1 MEGKHFQLAQNGS
14 ASRPARH
21 VAGFYYKRRSATA
34 AYHGLSTI
42 TSGIVKVDIII
53 RNANNWAIFLPTTK
67 WVSLGLEIIID
78 GMSPIAITYLTFGIV
93 LLLAIIF
100 DLGLMSK
107 RDSTVSI
114 KKALIQTIFWV
125 GLAMAFFVF
134 IWLED
139 GHKTAL
145 EYFSAYLMEWSL
157 SIDNIFVFILIFS
170 FFRVKPVYYAR
181 VLLIGII
188 MAIVLRVIFITVG
201 IVLVTR
207 FHWLLYVFGGIL
219 IYTGI
224 TMFFTNHED
233 EMDVEDN
240 AVYKFMKRLL
250 PLTSSDGEGRFR
262 VSIDGKRRYTT
273 LFVVVVLLATTDIV
287 FAVDS
292 IPAVFGI
299 TQDKLVIYTS
309 NIFAVL
315 GLRSL
320 FFLLRGAVD
329 KFGHLQQ
336 GIAVVLVF
344 VGVKMLVEYLD
355 IVIPVYVS
363 LLVIL
368 VCIAGGILYSLWSNK
383 RKKGKNGV

>member
-1 MEGKHFQLAQNGS
+1 
-14 ASRPARH
+14 
-21 VAGFYYKRRSATA
+21 
-34 AYHGLSTI
+34 
-42 TSGIVKVDIII
+42 
-53 RNANNWAIFLPTTK
+53 
-67 WVSLGLEIIID
+67 
-78 GMSPIAITYLTFGIV
+78 MSPLTITYLTFGIV

-100 DLGLMSK
+100 DLGLLSRK
-107 RDSTVSI
+107 GSTVSI
-114 KKALIQTIFWV
+114 KKALVQTVFWV
-125 GLAMAFFVF
+125 GLAMAFFGF
-134 IWLED
+134 LWYED
-139 GHKTAL
+139 GHKVAL

-170 FFRVKPVYYAR
+170 FFRVKPVFYAR
-181 VLLIGII
+181 VLLIGIL
-188 MAIVLRVIFITVG
+188 MAIFLRIIFITVG
-201 IVLVTR
+201 IALVAR
-207 FHWLLYVFGGIL
+207 FHWLLYIFGGLL
-219 IYTGI
+219 IYTGA
-224 TMFFTNHED
+224 TMFFTKHD
-233 EMDVEDN
+233 EELDVEDN

-250 PLTSSDGEGRFR
+250 PLTGSDGGGKMR
-262 VSIDGKRRYTT
+262 VVIDGKRRFTT

-299 TQDKLVIYTS
+299 TQEKIVIYTS

-329 KFGHLQQ
+329 QFSHLQQ

-344 VGVKMLVEYLD
+344 VGVKMLVEYFD

-368 VCIAGGILYSLWSNK
+368 VCISGGIVYSIWSN
-383 RKKGKNGV
+383 RRNEQKNGV